1 MFYNNKVLDAPN
13 PSYAILDPTSLK
25 PLYSDKQ
32 LRLECQPFYQQMKNE
47 GLFDEE
53 LPKVDIEELKK
64 EDVPAEVK
72 NDVVMQVEEQK
83 RPQQQPPVQPIL
95 NIVQQSVP
103 VNTDKIIEK
112 QTSKHEGK
120 TSDELFKMYMMVE
133 KPIREK

>member
-1 MFYNNKVLDAPN
+1 MLA
-13 PSYAILDPTSLK
+13 A
-25 PLYSDKQ
+25 
-32 LRLECQPFYQQMKNE
+32 
-47 GLFDEE
+47 
-53 LPKVDIEELKK
+53 
-64 EDVPAEVK
+64 AK
-72 NDVVMQVEEQK
+72 NDVVMQVEEEK

-103 VNTDKIIEK
+103 VDTDKIIEK